1 MAIVKTTASGG
12 ELPEKKNTPDK
23 TTALKTASRTGGV
36 AVRQGVKPTDS
47 RTFLQDTMAELRRVV
62 WPSRDDV
69 RAGVIVTIGLLVFF
83 SLYIFGLD
91 QLISAFFR
99 LLDIPPKTS

>member
-47 RTFLQDTMAELRRVV
+47 KTFLQDTQAELRRVV

-69 RAGVIVTIGLLVFF
+69 RAGVIVTVGLLVFF
-83 SLYIFGLD
+83 SLYIFVLD
-91 QLISAFFR
+91 QSVTAIFTW
-99 LLDIPPKTS
+99 LDISP